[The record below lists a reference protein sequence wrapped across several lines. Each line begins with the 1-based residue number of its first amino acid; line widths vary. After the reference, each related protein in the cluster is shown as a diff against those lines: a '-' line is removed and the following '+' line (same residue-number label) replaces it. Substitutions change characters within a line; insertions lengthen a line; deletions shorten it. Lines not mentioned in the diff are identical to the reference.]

1 MVHSSKSYP
10 TRLRLKRHGLKEL
23 QNFVNLLA
31 SNTGFKG
38 PTSLS
43 SLKDYEV
50 DPHDYSS
57 PGQFRIDYLFMHIV
71 RKFAHHESSIDRE
84 QVAYDAFYASEAK
97 CKRINESGY
106 ALRSGSKLT
115 QFDCVTLMNSAR
127 RKIEYV
133 LGSSPDIGRI
143 AQFSEYSSGASVKH
157 KRAEGDQYY
166 KFSAQPNVTLN
177 AAALFEN
184 WVAGTLYERLHPVME
199 IAPYAKSACVP
210 KSWKTD
216 RLICIEPHGNMYMQK
231 GIGSYIRRQLKKV
244 KIDLNDQSI
253 NQEYA
258 RLGSIDGILST
269 IDLKAAS
276 DSISIRL
283 VRDLVPW
290 DWFILFMK
298 ARSEVVRLPDGDHE
312 LEKISAMG
320 NGFTFELESLIF
332 FALVD
337 AVRENYGTTS
347 DTVSVYG
354 DDIICHTQYSAEV
367 IDLLYY
373 VGFETNLDKTFV
385 SSDFRES
392 CGKHY
397 FAGVDVTPFYIKQS
411 LRESETL
418 TLAANSLRIWCG
430 GDATMKPSYDYLV
443 SLLPKWLRKPKLPM
457 GYGDEALV
465 GTYDE
470 VKPAFCNK
478 LFLYRTSRVPVIR
491 SKYRPY
497 KSLIGFL
504 LSNLY
509 DDVEGEPTSRSD
521 CENFGVVK
529 YGQNTSS
536 VERRYVVFWADPPMW
551 V

>member
-1 MVHSSKSYP
+1 MVHSSKSHP
-10 TRLRLKRHGLKEL
+10 TRLRLKNHGLIEL
-23 QNFVNLLA
+23 QSFIKLLA
-31 SNTGFKG
+31 SQTGFKG

-43 SLKDYEV
+43 SLKNYEV
-50 DPHDYSS
+50 NPHDYNS
-57 PGQFRIDYLFMHIV
+57 PDLFRIDYLFMNIV
-71 RKFAHHESSIDRE
+71 RKFAHHESNIDRK
-84 QVAYDAFYASEAK
+84 QVAYDSFYEAEAK
-97 CKRINESGY
+97 CKRINEQGY
-106 ALRSGSKLT
+106 SLRSKSLLT
-115 QFDCVTLMNSAR
+115 SFDCETLISSAR
-127 RKIEYV
+127 RKIEYI
-133 LGSSPDIGRI
+133 LGSSPDLERI
-143 AQFSEYSSGASVKH
+143 IQFSEYSSGASVKH
-157 KRAEGDQYY
+157 KRVEGDQYY
-166 KFSAQPNVTLN
+166 KFSAKPNVTLN
-177 AAALFEN
+177 ASMRFRD
-184 WVAGTLYERLHPVME
+184 WYKGTLYERLHPILE

-231 GIGSYIRRQLKKV
+231 GIGSYIRRMLKKV
-244 KIDLNDQSI
+244 NIDLNDQSI

-258 RLGSIDGILST
+258 RLGSIDGKLST

-276 DSISIRL
+276 DSISIKL

-290 DWFILFMK
+290 DWFILFMET
-298 ARSEVVRLPDGDHE
+298 RSEVVKLPDGLHE

-337 AVRENYGTTS
+337 AVREIYGTTS

-354 DDIICHTQYSAEV
+354 DDIICHTEYSTEV

-397 FAGVDVTPFYIKQS
+397 FSGVDVTPFYIKQS
-411 LRESETL
+411 LTHSQTI
-418 TLAANSLRIWCG
+418 TLAANSLRIWCQ
-430 GDATMKPSYDYLV
+430 GDSSLKGSYDYLV
-443 SLLPKWLRKPKLPM
+443 SLLPRWLRKPKLPM
-457 GYGDEALV
+457 GYGDEALI
-465 GTYDE
+465 GTFEE
-470 VKPAFCNK
+470 VRPKFCKK
-478 LFLYRTSRVPVIR
+478 LFSFRTSRVPVIR

-497 KSLIGFL
+497 KNPNGFL

-509 DDVEGEPTSRSD
+509 DDIDGEPISLSE
-521 CENFGVVK
+521 CSNFGNVK
-529 YGQNTSS
+529 FGQNVAS
-536 VERRYVVFWADPPMW
+536 VERRYVTFWADPPMW